1 MTTTTQRVPASQF
14 TGTGKLVRFNLRR
27 DRVKFPTWVLGI
39 TFMAVYFTNA
49 LPVLFGGEEELSET
63 AGEMLTTQVT
73 ALFGGPGYGFDALTF
88 PRFFAGLYGL
98 YIIIVAALMSI
109 LMVSRHTRVEEQSGR
124 AELLRSNVVGR
135 FAPLTAAV
143 LVALMANVLLSVLI
157 GAVLAGKGYETPD
170 SFLFGA
176 GVGAAGLAFAGV
188 AAITVQLTEF
198 SRTASG
204 LAGVVLGAAYGIR
217 TAGDA
222 IQEHGSTLSWFSPL
236 AWSQQT
242 RAFVD
247 GRWWPLLLSVGFA
260 AVTIGIGYVL
270 LASRDFGAGMFGVR
284 PGPAR
289 AASWID
295 SPLSL
300 AFRLHRGSII
310 GWTVI
315 LAVWGYAN
323 GAIVEPVVDGL
334 QNVSTEVMALFGGD
348 GAILIDGYLA
358 TMNIYNAAM
367 VTIFVV
373 LGMQFVRGE
382 EYGGRT
388 EPVLT
393 TATSRLDWL
402 GSHLVVLAAGS
413 AALLAVTGVSMGLGA
428 AAAMG
433 EPGLV
438 WEVTAGHLAY
448 LPALLV
454 ILAFAGLLYGSA
466 PATVGFAWALVFY
479 AFFMGFF
486 GPVLDLPQWVLNVSP
501 FEHIPGIPGEDPVLM
516 PLLVLTVVAVA
527 AGLVALTS
535 FRSRDLT
542 AT

>member
-1 MTTTTQRVPASQF
+1 MTTTTRMAPTSQF

-27 DRVKFPTWVLGI
+27 DRVKFPAWVLGI

-49 LPVLFGGEEELSET
+49 LPVLFGDEGELSAT

-88 PRFFAGLYGL
+88 PRFFVGLYGL
-98 YIIIVAALMSI
+98 YIIILAALMSI
-109 LMVSRHTRVEEQSGR
+109 LMVSRHTRAEEQSGR
-124 AELLRSNVVGR
+124 AELLRSNVIGR
-135 FAPLTAAV
+135 MAPLTAAV
-143 LVALMANVLLSVLI
+143 VVAAMANILLSILV
-157 GAVLAGKGYETPD
+157 GAVLAGKGYQTAG
-170 SFLFGA
+170 SFLLGA
-176 GVGAAGLAFAGV
+176 DVGAAGLAFAGV

-247 GRWWPLLLSVGFA
+247 GRWWPLLLSLGFA
-260 AVTIGIGYVL
+260 AVAIWIGYTL
-270 LASRDFGAGMFGVR
+270 LARRDFGAGLFGVR
-284 PGPAR
+284 PGPAG

-295 SPLSL
+295 SPLAF

-334 QNVSTEVMALFGGD
+334 QNLSTDVMALFGGD

-358 TMNIYNAAM
+358 TMNIYNAAI

-373 LGMQFVRGE
+373 LGMHFVRGE
-382 EYGGRT
+382 EFGGRT
-388 EPVLT
+388 EPVLA
-393 TATSRLDWL
+393 TATSRQEWL
-402 GSHLVVLAAGS
+402 GSHLVVLAGGS
-413 AALLAVTGVSMGLGA
+413 AVLLAVAGVTMGLGA

-448 LPALLV
+448 LPAILL
-454 ILAFAGLLYGSA
+454 ILAVAGLLYGYRPGA
-466 PATVGFAWALVFY
+466 VGVAWAVVFY

-486 GPVLDLPQWVLNVSP
+486 APVMDLPQWVLNISP
-501 FEHIPGIPGEDPVLM
+501 FEHVPGIPSEDFVLT

-527 AGLVALTS
+527 AVLVALRS
-535 FRSRDLT
+535 FRTRDLA